1 MNSKT
6 NEFFDLFTTYFM
18 CECISLI
25 LCVRVSICVWRYFCM
40 CAHCH
45 SPVKVILDLYHDLDK
60 VSLLLVTTGYVRLV
74 GSLALRESVLS
85 TFYITIR
92 TDTYRYILLCM
103 ELNAILFYSYF
114 TVLKH
119 GLWVI
124 WERVGLIWA

>member
-1 MNSKT
+1 
-6 NEFFDLFTTYFM
+6 
-18 CECISLI
+18 
-25 LCVRVSICVWRYFCM
+25 M

-45 SPVKVILDLYHDLDK
+45 SPVKVILDLHHDLDK
-60 VSLLLVTTGYVRLV
+60 VSLLLVTIVYARLA
-74 GSLALRESVLS
+74 GSLALRESLLS

-119 GLWVI
+119 GL
-124 WERVGLIWA
+124 